1 MKGRAESAEK
11 AFFIDLRQKFAVCA
25 HMKNVKIG
33 KEGGEWL
40 YMYDLQKKEG
50 GTHASLSNKGCI

>member
-1 MKGRAESAEK
+1 
-11 AFFIDLRQKFAVCA
+11 
-25 HMKNVKIG
+25 MKNVKIG
-33 KEGGEWL
+33 KEGGKWL